1 MGQPGTERG
10 NPDYSCGLP
19 KGSGSRPGT
28 DMIDHLIAE
37 VTDTMTDTGT
47 DSPLICVGP
56 ASWWCWSVEDRERF
70 ALGCGTGPVGP
81 PKAATVQNYRTKE
94 RIERR
99 MI

>member
-1 MGQPGTERG
+1 
-10 NPDYSCGLP
+10 
-19 KGSGSRPGT
+19 
-28 DMIDHLIAE
+28 MIDHLIAE
-37 VTDTMTDTGT
+37 VTDTMTDTGTDTMTDTGTDTMTDTGT